1 MEGFP
6 SGQRGQTVNLL
17 SPTSMVRIHLPP
29 PVYVFSVL
37 ETHKIYME
45 IIQMNVRKFFTVIF
59 CVLGVC
65 LAILSGILVAQK
77 MMPDLLGDNQNIA
90 NFEGLSSVEPKG
102 RVNILLLG
110 VDMNDSRTDTIL
122 LASLDNENKK
132 LSIMSIPRDTRV
144 TYKGRG
150 EKITHVHVYGGE
162 TASIQAVKDLTGLD
176 IHFCVVA
183 NYKGFIDV
191 IDALGGV
198 YVDVPHV
205 PNGWSNGRRGMYYD
219 DAEQN
224 LHIALPEG
232 RQLLDGEESL
242 GFVRFRNG
250 YANADLD
257 RIKNQQYFLT
267 ELFEQKMQ
275 PQYLLKANE
284 LYKVF
289 NESVKTNYTIKMMA
303 SHLLTLK
310 SMTSED
316 IVTMSMPNEPQTIN
330 GASYVIC
337 QRKKMQE
344 VIDTYFTTQT
354 VSEIPAE

>member
-1 MEGFP
+1 
-6 SGQRGQTVNLL
+6 
-17 SPTSMVRIHLPP
+17 
-29 PVYVFSVL
+29 
-37 ETHKIYME
+37 
-45 IIQMNVRKFFTVIF
+45 MNIRKFLTVIF

-77 MMPDLLGDNQNIA
+77 MMPDLMGNNNNIA
-90 NFEGLSSVEPKG
+90 KFEGLSAVEPEG

-110 VDMNDSRTDTIL
+110 VDMNESRTDTII
-122 LASLDNENKK
+122 LASLDNETKK

-150 EKITHVHVYGGE
+150 DKITHVHLYGGE

-183 NYKGFIDV
+183 NYKGFRDV

-198 YVDVPHV
+198 YINVPHV
-205 PNGWSNGRRGMYYD
+205 PNAWSNGRRGMYYD
-219 DAEQN
+219 DPEQG

-232 RQLLDGEESL
+232 RQLLNGEECE

-289 NESVKTNYTIKMMA
+289 NESVKTNYTVKMLA
-303 SHLLTLK
+303 SHLLSLK

-330 GASYVIC
+330 GVSYVIC
-337 QRKKMQE
+337 QRQKLQE
-344 VIDTYFTTQT
+344 MIDTYFTTQT
-354 VSEIPAE
+354 VSENPAQ